1 MTSLLVLIEL
11 CIYLIFKDDEDGN
24 VISCSMSVSRRNVIA
39 NVLSDMEDRL
49 LATEHISNPNNKC
62 LPLRTKGRIHEMAS
76 KKGRRHI
83 RLEIGKRIILRLLLE
98 KKMNEFLSIFT
109 IFFQIFQTKRR
120 VTSN

>member
-1 MTSLLVLIEL
+1 M
-11 CIYLIFKDDEDGN
+11 IFKEDEDGN
-24 VISCSMSVSRRNVIA
+24 VISCSMSVSRRNVIG

-83 RLEIGKRIILRLLLE
+83 RLDIGKLIILSLSF
-98 KKMNEFLSIFT
+98 KKNE
-109 IFFQIFQTKRR
+109 
-120 VTSN
+120 

>member
-109 IFFQIFQTKRR
+109 IYFKYFRPKDR
-120 VTSN
+120 

>member
-24 VISCSMSVSRRNVIA
+24 VISCSMSVSRRNVIG

-49 LATEHISNPNNKC
+49 LATEHIPNPNNKC

-109 IFFQIFQTKRR
+109 IYFKYFRPKDR
-120 VTSN
+120 